1 MEKKVIAK
9 VNGTEYSVAC
19 HGNAS
24 YRVWMGTTPVN
35 KVFASESEAAEYAL
49 RAAKADP
56 SVLIGRA
63 TVEVVEDSE
72 ADETVEAAD
81 EAPAT
86 WYAVLRDED
95 DNDWGTGSRD
105 LAEAEEKA
113 RWYRA
118 NGYPAAYIAVIADG
132 ADPICTAEIRDF

>member
-1 MEKKVIAK
+1 MEKKIVAK
-9 VNGTEYSVAC
+9 VNGTEYSVVC

-24 YRVWMGTTPVN
+24 YRVWMGATPVN

-49 RAAKADP
+49 NAAKSDP
-56 SVLIGRA
+56 AVLIGRA
-63 TVEVVEDSE
+63 TVEVVADSE
-72 ADETVEAAD
+72 AVEAAD

-95 DNDWGTGSRD
+95 DNDWGTGSND
-105 LAEAEEKA
+105 LSEAEDKA